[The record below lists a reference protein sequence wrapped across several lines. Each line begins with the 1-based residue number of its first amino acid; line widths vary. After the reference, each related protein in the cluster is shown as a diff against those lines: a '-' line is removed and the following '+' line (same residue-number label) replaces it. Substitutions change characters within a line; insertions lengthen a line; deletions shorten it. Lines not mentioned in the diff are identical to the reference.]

1 MWKVKRMNTARIVDM
16 TNANGAGGTAAFLAS
31 GSANQPHFINPR
43 GEDVSAVGY
52 GAAGRQAVET

>member
-1 MWKVKRMNTARIVDM
+1 MNTARIVDM